1 MWRTRVIGAFQR
13 RVISQPNRPM
23 RCSYEALPNSD
34 HGSTYGKVGRLAN
47 AKRKNLVCCLH
58 CDRSRRQFIIYS
70 LTVYLLDNFGSLL
83 KRYGQQALSHS
94 MEDASFENW
103 WFRTSETINRQ
114 LQGGQSLIILGV
126 ISKMA
131 SVLLLAKEEA
141 QLCAMVESKGICHL
155 TTHPL
160 VSR

>member
-1 MWRTRVIGAFQR
+1 
-13 RVISQPNRPM
+13 M

-34 HGSTYGKVGRLAN
+34 HGSTYGNVGRLAN
-47 AKRKNLVCCLH
+47 AKQKNLVCCLH

-103 WFRTSETINRQ
+103 WFRTSETINGQ
-114 LQGGQSLIILGV
+114 LQGVNLSLFL
-126 ISKMA
+126 A
-131 SVLLLAKEEA
+131 SYQKWQVSYCLPKRRHNFVPWL
-141 QLCAMVESKGICHL
+141 SRKGFA
-155 TTHPL
+155 T
-160 VSR
+160 